1 MNSFISRDASVDD
14 VINVEELMNNPDI
27 ALISDDISTREE
39 LAKAIN
45 KYVMLSR
52 RDKRFSD
59 YYSVQLYGANV
70 YNMFLVMKDH
80 LKSDF
85 PSIIGETVLVSEP
98 DLYYNKDA
106 FDDGRVNLCFV
117 IGYSGSGKSVLTRE
131 YEGEGIEKVEL
142 DDIVCVKDH
151 YTMEQLKEMGVL
163 LHSFFEGVG
172 SKYYISREERTDTVN
187 RGEVFV
193 EFIKYAIDYAEHHK
207 DSKFIL
213 EGIWTYLYFDDPS
226 LFNNYAVFMK
236 GTSLIKSKL
245 RRIKRESVNGAEKT
259 VNKILEFGI
268 YMNDSMM
275 YDKNVDIWRHHF
287 EKMPGTVQKTEDNRR
302 TEIRQNIMSE
312 IYDINDAFVHGDK
325 AAIEAIKK
333 RIGDSKDITL
343 TERNII
349 NEECRRALAD
359 ME

>member
-1 MNSFISRDASVDD
+1 MNTFLSKDAPVDSE
-14 VINVEELMNNPDI
+14 INVEELMNNPDI
-27 ALISDDISTREE
+27 ALVSDDISTREE
-39 LAKAIN
+39 LLKEIN
-45 KYVMLSR
+45 KYVKLSR

-70 YNMFLVMKDH
+70 YNMFLVMKDR
-80 LKSDF
+80 LKSEY

-98 DLYYNKDA
+98 DLYYNKEA

-142 DDIVCVKDH
+142 DDMVCVKDH
-151 YTMEQLKEMGVL
+151 YTMDQLKEMGVL
-163 LHSFFEGVG
+163 LYSFFEGVG
-172 SKYYISREERTDTVN
+172 SKYYTSREERTDIAN

-193 EFIKYAIDYAEHHK
+193 DFIKYAIDYAEHHR

-226 LFNNYAVFMK
+226 LFDNYAVYMK
-236 GTSLIKSKL
+236 GTSLIKSKM
-245 RRIKRESVNGAEKT
+245 RRIKRETVNGAGNT

-287 EKMPGTVQKTEDNRR
+287 EKMPGTVQKSEDNKR
-302 TEIRQNIMSE
+302 THIRQSIMSE
-312 IYDINDAFVHGDK
+312 IYAINDAFVHGDK
-325 AAIEAIKK
+325 AGIEAIKK
-333 RIGDSKDITL
+333 RVVDSADVSL
-343 TERNII
+343 AERNIVS
-349 NEECRRALAD
+349 EECRRALAE